1 MASNMLQE
9 LQTLALVGLLV
20 STYYLTVG
28 CKNISESLPHES
40 GHISGKVEGMT
51 ETLDDIADILNEAL
65 HAFAGNSSTQPAPDL
80 MTTVLNSFMSGITSP
95 KINGPQTERTVH
107 EIDPQTTLETE
118 NELD

>member
-9 LQTLALVGLLV
+9 LQTVALVGLLV

-40 GHISGKVEGMT
+40 EHISGKVESAT
-51 ETLDDIADILNEAL
+51 ETLDDIANLLNEAL
-65 HAFAGNSSTQPAPDL
+65 HLFAGNSSTQPAPDL

-95 KINGPQTERTVH
+95 KEHGSQQTER
-107 EIDPQTTLETE
+107 EILEI
-118 NELD
+118 NPSDS